1 MVVLPLP
8 KTLEKYKNVVDKLP
22 LVEKLIPDKISEAI
36 LKQILS
42 SKNGELIL
50 KKNNY
55 KNTEFFKPELE
66 SMPNCFLKGYWDN
79 CSLED
84 KVKITYKYMEYF
96 FKNTPYDKPKLLLV
110 TKDKTTSNSS
120 SVAYYNLNDNS
131 IFIDLDKMQD
141 LAGVHFLGVLFHEC
155 THAKDLTNIKEKII
169 PELLEKYAGINS
181 VSARHI
187 FKFQKEIMDLNTEGY
202 IDNQKTGKKELISK
216 PLKEKILKAK
226 NCMSVITPSSVE
238 TLSEIKTKAD
248 FEKYVQ
254 TMLYYY
260 SPIERFARVAVRN
273 YFRTQFTDKEACS
286 STDQIYVNSEVKNET
301 YIDKQLMIFK
311 NLFKTENETIATAKE
326 LMDLLLKKQYMERP
340 TAIKYAMKDTFAKEY
355 LKVSETY
362 DKKITEAYNMFK
374 LKRTLGYIENTLSQ
388 DILEQS

>member
-1 MVVLPLP
+1 MVVFPLP
-8 KTLEKYKNVVDKLP
+8 KSLEKYKNVVDKLP
-22 LVEKLIPDKISEAI
+22 LVEKIIPSKISDAI

-42 SKNGELIL
+42 SKKGELIL
-50 KKNNY
+50 KKNSL
-55 KNTEFFKPELE
+55 KNIEFFKPDLE
-66 SMPNCFLKGYWDN
+66 DMPNCFLKGCWDN

-84 KVKITYKYMEYF
+84 KVKITYQYIEYF
-96 FKNTPYDKPKLLLV
+96 FKDTPYDKPKLLLV
-110 TKDKTTSNSS
+110 TKDKITSSSS

-202 IDNQKTGKKELISK
+202 IDNLKTGKKELISK

-226 NCMSVITPSSVE
+226 NCMSVITPTSVE
-238 TLSEIKTKAD
+238 TLSEIQTKAE

-286 STDQIYVNSEVKNET
+286 SSDQIYVDSEVKNET
-301 YIDKQLMIFK
+301 YVDKQLMVFK
-311 NLFKTENETIATAKE
+311 NLFKTENGIIATAKE
-326 LMDLLLKKQYMERP
+326 LLDLMLKKQFMERT
-340 TAIKYAMKDTFAKEY
+340 TAFKYAMKDMYAKEY
-355 LKVSETY
+355 LKISETY
-362 DKKITEAYNMFK
+362 DNKITEAYNMFK
-374 LKRTLGYIENTLSQ
+374 LKRTFGYIENTLSQ
-388 DILEQS
+388 DTLESR